1 MRIVTLALLPILAS
15 CATPRES
22 CLASV
27 GQDQRVLNQLI
38 IETRGNL
45 HRGFAIE
52 TEQKFRE
59 VRTICKSELPDGTE
73 IRTAC
78 KETQVRDVKVP
89 VAIDLNAERAKLQSL
104 EERQRQMQVNSEAAR
119 QQCLALHPE

>member
-1 MRIVTLALLPILAS
+1 MRIVTLALLSLVAA

-22 CLASV
+22 CLAAV
-27 GQDQRVLNQLI
+27 NKDQRIINALI

-45 HRGFAIE
+45 DRGFALE

-59 VRTICKSELPDGTE
+59 VRRLCKSELPDGTE
-73 IRTAC
+73 IRTRC
-78 KETQVRDVKVP
+78 TETQVRDVQVA

-104 EERQRQMQVNSEAAR
+104 EERQRQMQINAEPAR
-119 QQCLALHPE
+119 QQCLAQNPA